1 MDLGLKSKVALVAA
15 ASRGLGRAVAEELA
29 TEGAS
34 IVVCARNEKTINQSA
49 AEIADRT
56 NAQVLAVTGDV
67 SVPGDIKRIVESGI
81 ARFGRID
88 ILVTNAG
95 GPPAGRF
102 ETLSAEEW
110 EQATRLTLY
119 SAIELARQVLP
130 GMKERRWGRILN
142 ITSIAVKQP
151 VENLMLSNS
160 LRAAVTGFARTLA
173 NEVAAEGITVNNVLP
188 GYTRTERLEEL
199 ATMMASKQGISAA
212 EFEAKWE
219 QEIPMKRLGEPH
231 EFAALAAFL
240 VSERASYITGTSI
253 QVDGGWVRS
262 LF

>member
-1 MDLGLKSKVALVAA
+1 MDLGLKGKVALVAA

-34 IVVCARNEKTINQSA
+34 LLLCARDERTLTETA
-49 AEIADRT
+49 AAIAET
-56 NAQVLAVTGDV
+56 SNVHVLAVPADV
-67 SVPGDIKRIVESGI
+67 TSVDDITRVVEAGND
-81 ARFGRID
+81 RFGRID

-102 ETLSAEEW
+102 EQLTREQWEE
-110 EQATRLTLY
+110 ATRLTLF

-142 ITSIAVKQP
+142 ITSITVKQP
-151 VENLMLSNS
+151 VESLMLSNS
-160 LRAAVTGFARTLA
+160 LRAGLTGFARTLA
-173 NEVAAEGITVNNVLP
+173 NEVAADGVTVNNILP
-188 GYTRTERLEEL
+188 GYTRTERLEDL
-199 ATMMASKQGISAA
+199 ALMMAEKQGISAS
-212 EFEAKWE
+212 EYRGIWE
-219 QEIPMKRLGEPH
+219 KEIPMGRLGEPR

-240 VSERASYITGTSI
+240 VSERASYITGTSV
-253 QVDGGWVRS
+253 QVDGGWIRS

>member
-1 MDLGLKSKVALVAA
+1 MDLGLKDKVALIAA
-15 ASRGLGRAVAEELA
+15 GSRGLGRAVAEELA
-29 TEGAS
+29 AEGAS
-34 IVVCARNEKTINQSA
+34 LVLCAREQHTLAETA
-49 AEIADRT
+49 AAIADSSG
-56 NAQVLAVTGDV
+56 AHVLAVPADV
-67 SVPGDIKRIVESGI
+67 TSVSDITRVVEAGNE
-81 ARFGRID
+81 RFGRID

-95 GPPAGRF
+95 GPPAGTFDQLTR
-102 ETLSAEEW
+102 EQWEE
-110 EQATRLTLY
+110 ATRLTLF

-160 LRAAVTGFARTLA
+160 LRAGLTGFARTLA
-173 NEVAAEGITVNNVLP
+173 NEVAAQGITVNNILP

-199 ATMMASKQGISAA
+199 AQMMAEKQGISTA
-212 EFEAKWE
+212 EFSAKWE
-219 QEIPMKRLGEPH
+219 KEIPMGRLGEPR

-253 QVDGGWVRS
+253 QVDGGWIRS
-262 LF
+262 LL